1 MKLGMRTPQ
10 ALATTEGES
19 RDLVYAEAP
28 STTKTETDAEIAP
41 LIQKIGATSIA
52 EIEVLMARLQDTKYF
67 LQSEG
72 ERIER
77 ETARYT
83 NLAQTASASVKI
95 IFDTV
100 QEWRKAGHPVRNPSG
115 TSAFEIASPDQ
126 AEDDTRAICI
136 QDEQPPQSTGQVR
149 AS

>member
-19 RDLVYAEAP
+19 RDLVYAETP
-28 STTKTETDAEIAP
+28 STTKAETDAEIAP

-52 EIEVLMARLQDTKYF
+52 EIEELVARLQDTKQF

-100 QEWRKAGHPVRNPSG
+100 QEWRKAGHPVRNQSG
-115 TSAFEIASPDQ
+115 TSAFEIVSPDQ
-126 AEDDTRAICI
+126 AEDDTGAICI
-136 QDEQPPQSTGQVR
+136 QDEQPSQSSGQVR

>member
-19 RDLVYAEAP
+19 HLAHAATP
-28 STTKTETDAEIAP
+28 SATKTETDAEIAP

-52 EIEVLMARLQDTKYF
+52 EIEALMARLQDAKYF

-77 ETARYT
+77 ETTRYT
-83 NLAQTASASVKI
+83 NLAQTASASVRI

-100 QEWRKAGHPVRNPSG
+100 QEWRKAGHPVRDPSG
-115 TSAFEIASPDQ
+115 MSAFEIASPDQ
-126 AEDDTRAICI
+126 AEDDTRAICT
-136 QDEQPPQSTGQVR
+136 QDEQPPQSSGQVR